1 MTKQMSDLIAKL
13 ESARLLAKKK
23 ATITIAIGGS
33 LSLVFLIMIFVGF
46 LAFGPVGGL
55 IFGILFIASAIVL
68 AVGIIGVKSFKRKVI
83 EGLTSQVNADL
94 FPGAVFKPKDGLPLA
109 TIMRPGFFSE
119 PDRYLCGD
127 FMSATYEGI
136 PFARAHYEFQK
147 IETHSNGKTT
157 YTTYNTY
164 AKGTMYHFSYGR
176 DFGQIVKVME
186 KQGILAFNTSGLKKV
201 ETEYIEFNRKFQI
214 LASDETMVFYLLT
227 PQIQEKVME
236 LEGKFKGHFFMAF
249 MGHELFIAVD
259 DSDSSISLSIN
270 KPITEDSMGTIIEIL
285 AIPSVFISLLGL
297 NKAKFEKNAGTGEK

>member
-1 MTKQMSDLIAKL
+1 MTKQMSDLIASL
-13 ESARLLAKKK
+13 ESARLVAKKK
-23 ATITIAIGGS
+23 ATIEIAVGGS
-33 LSLVFLIMIFVGF
+33 LSLVFLILIVVGL
-46 LAFGPVGGL
+46 LAFGPIGSL
-55 IFGILFIASAIVL
+55 IFGVLFVASAVVL
-68 AVGIIGVKSFKRKVI
+68 AIGIMGVKSFKRKVI
-83 EGLTSQVNADL
+83 EGLNKQVNADL
-94 FPGAVFKPKDGLPLA
+94 FPGAVFSPKDGLPLA

-127 FMSATYEGI
+127 LMKATYEGI
-136 PFARAHYEFQK
+136 PFARAHYELQK

-176 DFGQIVKVME
+176 DFGQTVKVME

-214 LASDETMVFYLLT
+214 LASDETTVFYLLT
-227 PQIQEKVME
+227 PQIQEKIME
-236 LEGKFKGHFFMAF
+236 LEGKFKGHFFLSF
-249 MGHELFIAVD
+249 MGNELFIAVD

-270 KPITEDSMGTIIEIL
+270 KPITEDSMGAIIEIL

-297 NKAKFEKNAGTGEK
+297 NKAKFEKNAGTAN